1 MRQLSKKKSEEK
13 KNTIF
18 QEYERASDVDFEQR
32 EEEQLEIIETLQI
45 IIVNM
50 KVKQFHDVNIVD
62 FIKMFELIG
71 DDDECEPVCDFG
83 VFMSQDSSEVN
94 LKTGDLLI
102 SIDEDDFLDKTS
114 AQVMNYVKRL
124 KKSFQLQQ
132 VENQCELKK
141 IWKSY
146 NPRILSKEHRGDD
159 GRNR

>member
-1 MRQLSKKKSEEK
+1 
-13 KNTIF
+13 
-18 QEYERASDVDFEQR
+18 
-32 EEEQLEIIETLQI
+32 
-45 IIVNM
+45 M

-124 KKSFQLQQ
+124 KKSFQLQ
-132 VENQCELKK
+132 
-141 IWKSY
+141 
-146 NPRILSKEHRGDD
+146 
-159 GRNR
+159 

>member
-1 MRQLSKKKSEEK
+1 MKRVSFSKDVQEYETFSHEVVIKENSEGKKM
-13 KNTIF
+13 NFF

-32 EEEQLEIIETLQI
+32 QEEQLEIIETLQI
-45 IIVNM
+45 IIEQM

-62 FIKMFELIG
+62 FIKMFEMID

-83 VFMSQDSSEVN
+83 VFMSQDSSQVN

-124 KKSFQLQQ
+124 KKSFQLQ
-132 VENQCELKK
+132 
-141 IWKSY
+141 
-146 NPRILSKEHRGDD
+146 
-159 GRNR
+159 